1 MAMSSIAGG
10 EPRLAG
16 LLARR
21 AHIHLQKHLQN
32 GQIDELDQAM
42 TTLQVAVRLAKSGP
56 ERVHLGSMLNML
68 GILSLRRYA
77 RNANEADL
85 DDALHHFSWALER
98 FSDSHPQRVIALA
111 GIAQTRASRYDRT
124 GAMLDLEKAILQIQT
139 ALQIQRRL
147 NNTDLLAIVLSNLGC
162 VLWRRYQRTGSS
174 ENLHDALTA
183 MTKAAA
189 AVSPD
194 NAELLGSIWTNL
206 AGLLARQYEVTH
218 VLEHLGNAVFEA
230 REIARA
236 APESPELDLLLG
248 VLGKLARHE
257 HPRREIVSKRAT
269 PPFSSF
275 YSGSLVLSIAV
286 SLLLVFCNH
295 SKMLLY
301 PVVFLVGACC
311 SGVTSQLYRKIK
323 EGSTLSRCTYTQS
336 ESSST
341 PSEAIPKILDLPLFD
356 DHLFE
361 TIQTESGKDTREI
374 EYIADLVDDYAITER
389 EDVCGNNENKNH
401 ARITQDVLH
410 ESSDP
415 SFHDREA
422 DQVSQVEKGNPS
434 IADSKP
440 QPNENTPNDEGF
452 SPNRVDSD
460 RPRNEMENV

>member
-1 MAMSSIAGG
+1 MALSSITGG
-10 EPRLAG
+10 EPRLAD

-21 AHIHLQKHLQN
+21 AHIHLQQHLQN

-42 TTLQVAVRLAKSGP
+42 TTLQVAVHLAKSGP

-77 RNANEADL
+77 RNANEVVL
-85 DDALHHFSWALER
+85 DDALHHFSWALEC
-98 FSDSHPQRVIALA
+98 FSDSHPRRVIALA

-124 GAMLDLEKAILQIQT
+124 GAMLDLEEAISQIQT
-139 ALQIQRRL
+139 AIHIQRRF
-147 NNTDLLAIVLSNLGC
+147 NDTDLLAIALNNLGC

-174 ENLHDALTA
+174 ENLHEAFTA

-248 VLGKLARHE
+248 VLGKLARRE
-257 HPRREIVSKRAT
+257 HARREIVSKRAT
-269 PPFSSF
+269 PPLSSF

-286 SLLLVFCNH
+286 SLLVVFCNH

-301 PVVFLVGACC
+301 PVVFLAGACC

-323 EGSTLSRCTYTQS
+323 EGSTISRCTYTQS

-361 TIQTESGKDTREI
+361 TIQTWSEKGAPGM
-374 EYIADLVDDYAITER
+374 EYPANFVDDHTITER
-389 EDVCGNNENKNH
+389 EDICGNNENEYYARSTRH
-401 ARITQDVLH
+401 APN
-410 ESSDP
+410 ESSDF

-434 IADSKP
+434 IAVSKP
-440 QPNENTPNDEGF
+440 QPNENTPNDEWF
-452 SPNRVDSD
+452 SSNRLGSD
-460 RPRNEMENV
+460 RSPDEMENV